1 MVDAPDASN
10 YAIKRVAMLAE
21 TSAMAA
27 GLSSVTA
34 ATALRLTQAS
44 IEETPFSHSCWNRR
58 AEDADAKAAALRPI
72 QGLSNRAVLNRAA
85 IRQAPGCKIN
95 SDNARLIKQ
104 ATWPTIAR

>member
-1 MVDAPDASN
+1 MVGAPEAFN
-10 YAIKRVAMLAE
+10 YALKRAAMLAE

-44 IEETPFSHSCWNRR
+44 IEEAAFSHSCWNRR
-58 AEDADAKAAALRPI
+58 AEDAEAKAAALRPI
-72 QGLSNRAVLNRAA
+72 QGFSNRAALNRAA
-85 IRQAPGCKIN
+85 IRQAPGCEIN
-95 SDNARLIKQ
+95 SDNARLTKQ